1 MAADLL
7 ARGLAARTF
16 ATARASTIAVEE
28 FGARPT
34 GDSRA
39 AVQRAIDLAVAN
51 GIPKVTS
58 RLPRMDLWEPVLD
71 DPNGTGG
78 VWFARNRTLR
88 IPACE
93 ALDIDFG
100 GAQITLK
107 GPTGGATLPGQVC
120 PSLAGLGGFWSGGFL
135 TVTGI
140 IKRLRIA
147 NLTCNGGYTGNAVLG
162 EGINLLHKGFLC
174 QDLGD
179 ASFGPNNGFGTLIMD
194 NVTLHS
200 FAAEI
205 MYDNS
210 SREMF
215 TTNCHFYNSPQSCW
229 NPNGIGGGKHVNLQA
244 GQSSQVAEILGGKG
258 QTYIGG
264 RFYNSGGGGSTVIGG
279 PDPTFGETYA
289 TPRRRT
295 DAPPPY
301 VEFIGTRFE
310 EYNGFLYL
318 GSYMRGSIHTTDVAV
333 FIAQGFASNGTIQ
346 DIDLDVYATADRKGN
361 YSAVTVAG
369 PSINDGTQPH
379 NVTIRVHCSATRLAA
394 TVGGGIGYGLGVSNL
409 IDALS
414 CSFSVDGM
422 AASAFSAGGVA
433 GFVMPFID
441 ASGFHAI
448 GNQDYLYFST
458 DQTYTIASRSVNL
471 YPQAAGTFNFSL
483 NTAPGYMGRQEF
495 TFFHDGSGAGD
506 RIVSFAQNGAGM
518 KLNATRTLRRASDY
532 LTLQRSEAGA
542 VWVEAAYVGDTGPQ
556 TIPVLAAAMIPN
568 ATNGP
573 APGLTENGTNKI
585 MLATLDF
592 DSATAEAAQIAIP
605 MPKSWNES
613 TVDVQFVWTAG
624 SGAASS
630 VVWGCQ
636 ALALSDDD
644 PLDAVFGIAQLV
656 PDAVTAAGDVME
668 SAFTAPLT
676 VAGSPAAN
684 DLVVFR
690 FYRDA
695 ANAADTLTVD
705 ARLIAVRIR
714 YNADAENDA

>member
-1 MAADLL
+1 MAADIL
-7 ARGLAARTF
+7 ARGLAAKTF
-16 ATARASTIAVEE
+16 ATVRASTIAVED

-71 DPNGTGG
+71 DPNGSGAA
-78 VWFARNRTLR
+78 WFYRNRTLR
-88 IPACE
+88 IPPCD

-100 GAQITLK
+100 GAQIILT

-140 IKRLRIA
+140 IRRLRIA
-147 NLTCNGGYTGNAVLG
+147 NVTCNGGYTGNSVAG
-162 EGINLLHKGFLC
+162 EAINLLHKGFLC
-174 QDLGD
+174 QDIGD
-179 ASFGPNNGFGTLIMD
+179 ANLGPGNGFGTLIMD

-215 TTNCHFYNSPQSCW
+215 TNNCHFYNSPQSCW

-258 QTYIGG
+258 HTYLGG

-310 EYNGFLYL
+310 DYGGYLYL
-318 GSYMRGSIHTTDVAV
+318 GSYMRGSILTTDVAV
-333 FIAQGFASNGTIQ
+333 FIAQGFASNGTLQ

-361 YSAVTVAG
+361 YAAVQVAG
-369 PSINDGTQPH
+369 PLTDDGTRPH
-379 NVTIRVHCSATRLAA
+379 NVNVRVHCSETRLAA
-394 TVGGGIGYGLGVSNL
+394 SVGGSISYGLSVSNL
-409 IDALS
+409 VHAAS
-414 CSFSVDGM
+414 CSFTVDGI
-422 AASAFSAGGVA
+422 ARSAFTAYGGA
-433 GFVMPFID
+433 GFEMPLID
-441 ASGFHAI
+441 ATGFRAN

-458 DQTYTIASRSVNL
+458 DQTFTIASRSVNL

-483 NTAPGYMGRQEF
+483 NTAPGYMGGQEF
-495 TFFHDGSGAGD
+495 SFFHDGSGAGD
-506 RIVSFAQNGAGM
+506 RIVSFAQTGAGM
-518 KLNATRTLRRASDY
+518 KLNATRTLRRAGEY
-532 LTLQRSEAGA
+532 LTLRRFDASGT
-542 VWVEAAYVGDTGPQ
+542 WVEAAYVGDAGPQ
-556 TIPVLAAAMIPN
+556 TIPVLAAAMIAN
-568 ATNGP
+568 VSNGP
-573 APGLTENGTNKI
+573 ASGLTESATNRV

-592 DSATAEAAQIAIP
+592 DAATAESAQIAIP
-605 MPKSWNES
+605 MPRSWNEG
-613 TVDVQFVWTAG
+613 TVRIQFVWSAG
-624 SGAASS
+624 AGGSA
-630 VVWGCQ
+630 VWGCQ

-644 PLDAVFGIAQLV
+644 ALDAAFGTAQV
-656 PDAVTAAGDVME
+656 VTDAVTAVGDMME

-676 VAGSPAAN
+676 IAGSPAPE

-695 ANAADTLTVD
+695 TNAADTLAAD
-705 ARLIAVRIR
+705 ARLVAVRIR
-714 YNADAENDA
+714 YTADTENDA

>member
-7 ARGLAARTF
+7 ARGLAAKTF
-16 ATARASTIAVEE
+16 ATARASSIAVEE

-58 RLPRMDLWEPVLD
+58 RLPRMDIWEPVLD
-71 DPNGTGG
+71 DPNGTGAA
-78 VWFARNRTLR
+78 WFLRNRTLR
-88 IPACE
+88 IPACD
-93 ALDIDFG
+93 ALDLDFG

-107 GPTGGATLPGQVC
+107 GPTGGAPLPGQVC
-120 PSLAGLGGFWSGGFL
+120 PSVVGLGGFWSGGFL

-140 IKRLRIA
+140 IRRLRIA
-147 NLTCNGGYTGNAVLG
+147 NVTCNGGYIGNAVAG

-179 ASFGPNNGFGTLIMD
+179 ASFGPGNGFGTLIMD
-194 NVTLHS
+194 NATLHS

-210 SREMF
+210 SRELL
-215 TTNCHFYNSPQSCW
+215 TTNCQFYNSPQSCW

-244 GQSSQVAEILGGKG
+244 GQSAQVAEILGGKG
-258 QTYIGG
+258 HTYFGG

-310 EYNGFLYL
+310 DYGGYLYL
-318 GSYMRGSIHTTDVAV
+318 GSYMRGSILTTDVAV
-333 FIAQGFASNGTIQ
+333 FISQGFASNGTLQ

-361 YSAVTVAG
+361 FIAVQVAG
-369 PSINDGTQPH
+369 SATDNGAQPH
-379 NVTIRVHCSATRLAA
+379 NVNLRIHCSETRLAA
-394 TVGGGIGYGLGVSNL
+394 SVGGSIGYGLAVTGLV
-409 IDALS
+409 DAAS
-414 CSFSVDGM
+414 CSFIVDGI
-422 AASAFSAGGVA
+422 ARSAFSAYGDA
-433 GFVMPFID
+433 GFAMPLIN
-441 ASGFHAI
+441 ATGFRAN
-448 GNQDYLYFST
+448 GNQDYLSFST
-458 DQTYTIASRSVNL
+458 DQTFTIASRSVNL

-483 NTAPGYMGRQEF
+483 NTAPGFMGGQEF

-506 RIVSFAQNGAGM
+506 RIVSFAQTGAGM
-518 KLNATRTLRRASDY
+518 KLNATRTLRRAGEY
-532 LTLQRSEAGA
+532 LTLRRSDSGA
-542 VWVEAAYVGDTGPQ
+542 TWVEAAYGGDAGPQ

-568 ATNGP
+568 VTNGP
-573 APGLTENGTNKI
+573 ASGLTESGINKL

-592 DSATAEAAQIAIP
+592 DAATAESAQIAIP
-605 MPKSWNES
+605 MPRSWNEG
-613 TVDVQFVWTAG
+613 TVRAQFVWTAG
-624 SGAASS
+624 ASGSA
-630 VVWGCQ
+630 VWGCQ
-636 ALALSDDD
+636 GLALSDDD
-644 PLDAVFGIAQLV
+644 VIDAAFGTPQLV
-656 PDAVTAAGDVME
+656 TDAVTAVGDIME

-676 VAGSPAAN
+676 IAGTPAPE

-695 ANAADTLTVD
+695 TQAADTLSAD
-705 ARLIAVRIR
+705 ARLVAVRIR
-714 YNADAENDA
+714 YTADTENDA